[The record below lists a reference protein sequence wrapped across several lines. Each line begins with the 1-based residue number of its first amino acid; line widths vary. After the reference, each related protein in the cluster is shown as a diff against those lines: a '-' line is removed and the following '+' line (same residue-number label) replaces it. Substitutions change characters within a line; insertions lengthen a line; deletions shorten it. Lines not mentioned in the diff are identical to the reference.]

1 MIFLIVEIYLAPTSS
16 LDVDSAWYAQL
27 AYQYL
32 GNSPQQAHHLA
43 EVLWCADDPIKGC
56 MAKFAQNFPPTG
68 SPRYAAIFATRPGYP
83 AAVAA
88 LSLVTGNLRMTMW
101 AIPMVCTLLGGLG
114 IYWLLRQLGLVP
126 ALAAAG
132 QVLFY
137 VLPTG
142 TWGVHALTEGP
153 ITACA
158 IATILGGVLLARRRF
173 ALGTILL
180 ILGFG
185 IMCVIKYSTALP
197 LAALFVIAAIVL
209 WWRSDADHRGLAI
222 LGGVSAVTV
231 AVVLLVSNA
240 MHLPGFTDTAQDIF
254 TDHFDKPDVP
264 NVAGHMIS
272 ANGDYWAHFLNIDSN
287 NAMLLFGLVVG
298 LVSLFR
304 HDRVAAMIVL
314 TTTLTGFAL
323 AAAHPDPTAGNR
335 LYLLAWLAVI
345 VGIPVFAHRVAGSK
359 GIGDAQPEIRR
370 GVGREPHFGS
380 PGVVSQKT

>member
-1 MIFLIVEIYLAPTSS
+1 MIFLIVQIYLAPTTS

-27 AYQYL
+27 AYRYL

-43 EVLWCADDPIKGC
+43 ELLWCADDPIEGC
-56 MAKFAQNFPPTG
+56 MAKFAQDFPPTG
-68 SPRYAAIFATRPGYP
+68 SPRYGAIFAARPGYP

-101 AIPMVCTLLGGLG
+101 AIPMVCTLLAGLG
-114 IYWLLRQLGLVP
+114 VYWLLRQLGLVP

-153 ITACA
+153 ISACA
-158 IATILGGVLLARRRF
+158 IATILGGVLLAKRRF
-173 ALGTILL
+173 ALGTVLFV
-180 ILGFG
+180 LGLG
-185 IMCVIKYSTALP
+185 IMSVIKYSTALP
-197 LAALFVIAAIVL
+197 LAALFVVAAILL
-209 WWRSDADHRGLAI
+209 WWRSDANRRSLAI
-222 LGGVSAVTV
+222 FGGISAVTV

-240 MHLPGFTDTAQDIF
+240 MRLPGFTDTAQDIF
-254 TDHFDKPDVP
+254 TDHFNKPDVP
-264 NVAGHMIS
+264 DVDGRMIS
-272 ANGDYWAHFLNIDSN
+272 ANGDYWEHFLNIDSN
-287 NAMLLFGLVVG
+287 NALMLFGLVVG

-304 HDRVAAMIVL
+304 HNRVAAMVVL
-314 TTTLTGFAL
+314 ATTLTGLAL

-345 VGIPVFAHRVAGSK
+345 VGIPVFAHRVALSK
-359 GIGDAQPEIRR
+359 VMSQPETHR
-370 GVGREPHFGS
+370 GGERTPHVGGLRVTP
-380 PGVVSQKT
+380 